1 MRVIS
6 VGLECRHL
14 IATKGKGQMSHVP
27 HELHEE
33 FPQDGE
39 RIHALKTGNAHFAR
53 LADRYHDVN
62 RAIHRA
68 EAEVEPVSDDAL
80 EEMKKQRLHL
90 KDEIAGM
97 LRA

>member
-1 MRVIS
+1 
-6 VGLECRHL
+6 
-14 IATKGKGQMSHVP
+14 MSHVP

-33 FPQDGE
+33 FPQDVD
-39 RIHALKTGNAHFAR
+39 RLHQLKISNAHFVR

-68 EAEVEPVSDDAL
+68 EAEVEPTSDEAL
-80 EEMKKQRLHL
+80 EDMKKQRLHL
-90 KDEIAGM
+90 KDEIASL

>member
-1 MRVIS
+1 
-6 VGLECRHL
+6 
-14 IATKGKGQMSHVP
+14 MSHVP

-39 RIHALKTGNAHFAR
+39 RIHALKTSNNHFAR
-53 LADRYHDVN
+53 IAERYHEVN
-62 RAIHRA
+62 RAIHRV
-68 EAEVEPVSDDAL
+68 EAEVEPTSDETL

-90 KDEIAGM
+90 KDEIAAI

>member
-1 MRVIS
+1 
-6 VGLECRHL
+6 
-14 IATKGKGQMSHVP
+14 MSHVP

-39 RIHALKTGNAHFAR
+39 RLHELKISNAHFVR

-68 EAEVEPVSDDAL
+68 EAEVEPTSDEVL
-80 EEMKKQRLHL
+80 EEMKKTRLHL
-90 KDEIAGM
+90 KDEIASM

>member
-1 MRVIS
+1 
-6 VGLECRHL
+6 
-14 IATKGKGQMSHVP
+14 MSHVP

-33 FPQDGE
+33 FPQDGQ
-39 RIHALKTGNAHFAR
+39 RIHALKTSNAHFAR
-53 LADRYHDVN
+53 LADQYHDVN

-68 EAEVEPVSDDAL
+68 EAQVEPTSDDLL

-90 KDEIAGM
+90 KDEIAAM

>member
-1 MRVIS
+1 
-6 VGLECRHL
+6 
-14 IATKGKGQMSHVP
+14 MSHVP

-33 FPQDGE
+33 FPQDGQ
-39 RIHALKTGNAHFAR
+39 RIHALKISNAHFAR

-68 EAEVEPVSDDAL
+68 EAEVEPTSDDVL

-90 KDEIAGM
+90 KDEIAAM

>member
-1 MRVIS
+1 
-6 VGLECRHL
+6 
-14 IATKGKGQMSHVP
+14 MSHVP
-27 HELHEE
+27 LELHEE

-39 RIHALKTGNAHFAR
+39 RIHALKMSNAHFAR

-68 EAEVEPVSDDAL
+68 EAEVEPMSDDAL

>member
-1 MRVIS
+1 
-6 VGLECRHL
+6 
-14 IATKGKGQMSHVP
+14 MSHVP

>member
-1 MRVIS
+1 
-6 VGLECRHL
+6 
-14 IATKGKGQMSHVP
+14 MSHVP

-39 RIHALKTGNAHFAR
+39 RIHALKMSNAHFAR

-68 EAEVEPVSDDAL
+68 EAEVEPMSDDAL